1 MSLVRKLHFILVLL
15 CTTILFSTTFSLAQ
29 EPQEGRLMRFPDI
42 HGNKIVFIYV
52 EDLARALLAALE
64 SPVKGE
70 VFQISA
76 GTETSIQTL
85 SELIEAVVGQK
96 VNSTHIEARAGDVRR
111 NYSLIAK
118 ATMVLGWKPQV
129 SLEDG
134 LRRTYEWRLDWKS
147 RQ

>member
-1 MSLVRKLHFILVLL
+1 MNLSRARLPRPWVKRLL
-15 CTTILFSTTFSLAQ
+15 D
-29 EPQEGRLMRFPDI
+29 RLQTRD
-42 HGNKIVFIYV
+42 FIYV
-52 EDLARALLAALE
+52 EDLARALLAALQ

-70 VFQISA
+70 IFQISA
-76 GTETSIQTL
+76 GTETSIQTQ

-96 VNSTHIEARAGDVRR
+96 VNSTHSEPRAGDVRR

-118 ATMVLGWKPQV
+118 ATTMLGWEPQV

-147 RQ
+147 RH